1 MAAGSDPPAG
11 VSCGAGPGVLIESI
25 TAGSRKAPC
34 AIGHGF
40 GFKYGSGKPPTHRK
54 GSRLPATPEPRLPSG
69 RKRVL
74 VVVAG
79 LGMLAYVV
87 AAIATD
93 LPALQHAMTQL
104 GWTGVV
110 AILGLS
116 LLNYFLRF
124 LRWHVY
130 LGELGHRLAFG
141 HHLQVYLGGFLFTVS
156 PAKAGEAVRGVY
168 LREQGVMYSDTFAAL
183 FVERLLDFLAYALLA
198 TLIAFGHAEYRAFL
212 GGAFAVAFVLL
223 AGAGHPALP
232 RLLDSLAPA
241 RSKRLA
247 ELFGMGARL
256 LRSSRRMLR
265 PGLLLP
271 GLLLG
276 LIAWGAE
283 GLGFHL
289 ICDGLGLDV
298 PPMTATSIYAIA
310 GLAGA
315 ATFFMPGGI
324 GGMEVVMTALLTA
337 LGAPL
342 PLAVIATLLC
352 RLATL
357 WFAVLIGLFATLML
371 EMHTLRPATRPAP

>member
-1 MAAGSDPPAG
+1 MHAS
-11 VSCGAGPGVLIESI
+11 
-25 TAGSRKAPC
+25 
-34 AIGHGF
+34 
-40 GFKYGSGKPPTHRK
+40 
-54 GSRLPATPEPRLPSG
+54 PEPRLPSG

-79 LGMLAYVV
+79 LGMLAYVA

-93 LPALQHAMTQL
+93 LPALQGAMRQL
-104 GWTGVV
+104 GWTGIV

-130 LGELGHRLAFG
+130 LGELGHRLGFA

-168 LREQGVMYSDTFAAL
+168 LRQQGVMYADTFAAL
-183 FVERLLDFLAYALLA
+183 FVERLLDFTAYALLA
-198 TLIAFGHAEYRAFL
+198 TLIAFGHPEYRAFL
-212 GGAFAVAFVLL
+212 AGAFVVALFLL
-223 AGAGHPALP
+223 VAAGRPELPALLD
-232 RLLDSLAPA
+232 RLAQT
-241 RSKRLA
+241 RSPRLA
-247 ELFGMGARL
+247 EWLGVGARL
-256 LRSSRRMLR
+256 LRASHRMLR

-271 GLLLG
+271 GLLIG
-276 LIAWGAE
+276 LVAWGAE

-289 ICDGLGLDV
+289 ICAGLALEV

-342 PLAVIATLLC
+342 PLALVATLLC

-357 WFAVLIGLFATLML
+357 WFAVVVGMLATLML
-371 EMHTLRPATRPAP
+371 EMQPLRTATRPAP